1 MASHDAEKT
10 VRRCVES
17 LQGQTLSNFE
27 LVAVDAGSSDGTC
40 DQLEALAERDMRI
53 QVVRAGACS
62 REEALDLALERARGA
77 HVLVIDD
84 DGWADREML
93 ERLVDMAGRASLE
106 LVVGGFGLALRTRSG
121 RASERS
127 AEAESDRVFATQHD
141 FRAAA
146 WELFA
151 RGQLLPACAKLF
163 SRELVDA
170 SGARF
175 SVGGHHGHAFVL
187 SCLRDVERI
196 GVLGG
201 CCYRVSRVFAP
212 SAGDAPAQRGFR
224 RLEEEY
230 TALLGLYRHWGLE
243 GDAASMEMLQS
254 RYLERL
260 VACVE
265 GVCGSASGLS
275 SADQKKTVSSM
286 ISTPQA
292 QLAASVAHPESNAA
306 RSMLAPIKSHN
317 VTLIC
322 AQARLLSRFRRG
334 HAVWAMPDAFV

>member
-53 QVVRAGACS
+53 QVVRGGACS

-77 HVLVIDD
+77 HVLVMDD

-121 RASERS
+121 RASETS

-243 GDAASMEMLQS
+243 GDAASMEMLQNRYVEQLAGCIEATCGKGS
-254 RYLERL
+254 R
-260 VACVE
+260 VPT
-265 GVCGSASGLS
+265 
-275 SADQKKTVSSM
+275 ADQRRIVAEM
-286 ISTPQA
+286 IDTDRA
-292 QLAASVAHPESNAA
+292 QVAASVARPKGNAVRA
-306 RSMLAPIKSHN
+306 MLAPIRSRN
-317 VTLIC
+317 AALVCVQTRLMSMLSPGIADVT
-322 AQARLLSRFRRG
+322 
-334 HAVWAMPDAFV
+334 PDLFV